1 MCNLLFLVVRFCSF
15 NLRLVPYLC
24 NEECILLSLSGSAKK
39 DEVALPSRFS
49 VCSFNLCLLLNNN
62 THPGDEGHCGVHHCG
77 HHCGMVVQPDRSWEP
92 HLVRVQ
98 ALVHHQLRRD
108 CVRVVLRGHHSNHLL
123 RAGQSQEVHFP
134 HARSRLRG

>member
-1 MCNLLFLVVRFCSF
+1 MKSAFYLVSPGQPKRMKSPFPPDFLFVHST
-15 NLRLVPYLC
+15 Y
-24 NEECILLSLSGSAKK
+24 A
-39 DEVALPSRFS
+39 
-49 VCSFNLCLLLNNN
+49 LLLNNN